1 MILNGLILSI
11 VVSGIEFSLPL
22 VKFGF
27 VLPLLE
33 LFSVRFHPILF
44 DLVLAIGDPIASLL
58 GFGLRCLDLLWS
70 PFDLTTDVGHLKKD
84 LVESSYNCI
93 IYWHSYQ
100 THSGVLGALAA
111 VSG

>member
-1 MILNGLILSI
+1 
-11 VVSGIEFSLPL
+11 
-22 VKFGF
+22 
-27 VLPLLE
+27 
-33 LFSVRFHPILF
+33 
-44 DLVLAIGDPIASLL
+44 
-58 GFGLRCLDLLWS
+58 
-70 PFDLTTDVGHLKKD
+70 LTTDVGHLKKD